1 MKMGPSA
8 GKVVLIS
15 LFLVVGMLVPGI
27 IWQPNGSLAPW
38 SVKES
43 DFPQNGSSEE
53 RMAFLLNYAILAPSI
68 YNTQPWRFDIS
79 SDEIMILADESR
91 WLKAADSNKREMYS
105 SIGGAIENL
114 IIAADHFGYS
124 STISYFPKPVSSASN
139 AYQSN
144 DIVARVSLQ
153 PGAMPSA
160 DPRLFSAITPDGM
173 NASQKRTESPIE
185 QESISRR
192 TEEIAAA
199 IRALNTDPDISI
211 ILLDDPK
218 AKERLLSLT
227 EAADRALYSNITFK
241 SELGHWLS
249 RGGMGPAGVQA
260 KIAQAKVAFLDSIP
274 DRIEADTEIINNSP
288 FLGIIASKR
297 YDRESQVRAGRLLER
312 ISLLSS
318 HYGLGLEPMSQAL
331 QWTETESRASGL
343 LAGEAWE
350 GEETEEDRAADG
362 SILYI
367 FCLKAGTREPTPRR
381 PLEEALV

>member
-1 MKMGPSA
+1 MGPSA

-27 IWQPNGSLAPW
+27 IWQPNESLAPW
-38 SVKES
+38 GVKES

-124 STISYFPKPVSSASN
+124 STISYFPKPASSASN
-139 AYQSN
+139 ASQSN

-173 NASQKRTESPIE
+173 NASQKRNESPIE

-192 TEEIAAA
+192 TE
-199 IRALNTDPDISI
+199 
-211 ILLDDPK
+211 
-218 AKERLLSLT
+218 
-227 EAADRALYSNITFK
+227 
-241 SELGHWLS
+241 
-249 RGGMGPAGVQA
+249 
-260 KIAQAKVAFLDSIP
+260 
-274 DRIEADTEIINNSP
+274 
-288 FLGIIASKR
+288 
-297 YDRESQVRAGRLLER
+297 
-312 ISLLSS
+312 
-318 HYGLGLEPMSQAL
+318 
-331 QWTETESRASGL
+331 
-343 LAGEAWE
+343 
-350 GEETEEDRAADG
+350 
-362 SILYI
+362 
-367 FCLKAGTREPTPRR
+367 
-381 PLEEALV
+381 